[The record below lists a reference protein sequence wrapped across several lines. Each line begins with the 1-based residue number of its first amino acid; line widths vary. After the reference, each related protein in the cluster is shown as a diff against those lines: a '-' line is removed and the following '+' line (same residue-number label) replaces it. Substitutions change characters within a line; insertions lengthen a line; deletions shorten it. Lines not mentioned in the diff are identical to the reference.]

1 MKAPEKTIIPDRRQQ
16 LMDYEIIQ
24 INRNSWRIEDNGVR
38 FFLLTG
44 TERALLVDSGRNVTN
59 ARDIASSLTDLPI
72 SLLNTH
78 ADGDHV
84 AGNGQFESFYMHP
97 AEEDNYR
104 RGNRPGTII
113 PVHEGGVL
121 DLGNRKLEVIHLPG
135 HTPGSIALLDSGNRV
150 LISGDPI
157 QDGRIFMFGPFRN
170 MEDYIASLEHL
181 RNWADRFDEIWPSH
195 ASFPVSPVLIDRLHD
210 GAKAVL
216 AGEVSGQ
223 PEEVF
228 GNQIMAYYLGFATF
242 LCDL

>member
-113 PVHEGGVL
+113 PVHEGDVL
-121 DLGNRKLEVIHLPG
+121 D
-135 HTPGSIALLDSGNRV
+135 GSIIKSVG
-150 LISGDPI
+150 
-157 QDGRIFMFGPFRN
+157 FG
-170 MEDYIASLEHL
+170 IAVITP
-181 RNWADRFDEIWPSH
+181 A
-195 ASFPVSPVLIDRLHD
+195 
-210 GAKAVL
+210 
-216 AGEVSGQ
+216 AGVE
-223 PEEVF
+223 
-228 GNQIMAYYLGFATF
+228 
-242 LCDL
+242 